1 MLFKKS
7 NPYRQALTDSVFA
20 VVTIDET
27 NRITFFN
34 ASAEQLWGYRAD
46 EVLGKNVAMLMHEDV
61 ARHHDGYVERHR
73 NTNQN
78 RIVGTTREVPIRHKQ
93 GHTVYAELS
102 LSKVNIGGKIHYTGF
117 ARDITEE
124 RDNRE
129 ILNQSLEQ
137 AQDAVVIIDDN
148 NNVVSFNRSAEKLW
162 GCQRDEVL
170 GKNVKMLVPS
180 HEQKH
185 HDGYIDRN
193 RETGHDRIVGQAV
206 ELQVPRFDGSSVWAS
221 VSLSKV
227 DMGDGRLYYTAFLRN
242 IDKEVK
248 RRKEIEML
256 SLVANETENA
266 VVITDR
272 TGVIEYIN
280 KGFTKMTGYELAEV
294 RGKKPGDFLQGR
306 RTDKETVTKLGQ
318 AIAEQQTIYEE
329 ILNYD
334 KQGNAYWV
342 SLSISP
348 VIRNGQVERYI
359 SIQTDITESKLS
371 RDEYNAKTRAMESA
385 LVSIEFLPSG
395 EVDTTNTLFS
405 KSCTDSPLAV
415 AKRLWDALDAETI
428 EQAKHTGMA
437 EEKVT
442 FFEPS
447 GVFRAIDGRLCRVN
461 DRNGEIAKFVLFGV
475 DITARQ
481 QAQEETKATSQAL
494 VQSTQRITQFVS
506 TINSLSDQTN
516 LLALNAAIE
525 AARAG
530 DAGRGFSVVAD
541 EVRTLANRSSQAA
554 TEITDVISN
563 SEQQIDELVAALA
576 RLD

>member
-1 MLFKKS
+1 MLFKRS
-7 NPYRQALTDSVFA
+7 NPYQQALADSIFA
-20 VVTIDET
+20 VVNIDDS
-27 NRITFFN
+27 NCITFFN
-34 ASAEQLWGYRAD
+34 ASAEELWGYRAE

-73 NTNQN
+73 STNQN

-137 AQDAVVIIDDN
+137 AQDAVVIIDDC
-148 NNVVSFNRSAEKLW
+148 NNVVSFNRAAEKLW

-180 HEQKH
+180 HEQNH

-272 TGVIEYIN
+272 TGVIEYVN

-306 RTDKETVTKLGQ
+306 RTDKETVKKLGQ
-318 AIAEQQTIYEE
+318 AIAGQQTIYEE

-334 KQGNAYWV
+334 KQGSAYWV

-395 EVDTTNTLFS
+395 DVDTTNTLFS
-405 KSCTDSPLAV
+405 KSCTDSPVAV